1 MRRRN
6 SGRGVPCSRWARPPS
21 SYMSASCLGWGAS
34 LDPRLVPYWNKIRY
48 SRAVREWWPFALKR
62 VGAYARLMRVHRPI
76 GAFLLLWPTLWA
88 LWFACDGRPSPK
100 LFVVFVAG
108 VFLMRA
114 AGCIINDF
122 ADRDFDPHVA
132 RTRERPLAT
141 GEVSLTEA
149 LGLFVLLCLTALDL
163 VLMLN
168 TLCLE
173 LALVGLVLAVSY
185 PFMKRYTYL
194 PQPYLGLAFGWGIPM
209 AYAAATGAVPT
220 EAWLIFI
227 ANILWATVYDTMYAM
242 VDRRDDLRIGVK
254 STAILFGD
262 MDRTIIGVL
271 QGLLL
276 LNLVLV
282 GTRLE
287 LSTAYYVGLAFV
299 LAFAIYEQYLIRKRV
314 PEKCF
319 QAFLNNN
326 WFGAAVF
333 AGILLHYT

>member
-1 MRRRN
+1 M
-6 SGRGVPCSRWARPPS
+6 
-21 SYMSASCLGWGAS
+21 
-34 LDPRLVPYWNKIRY
+34 DPRLKPLWNKLRY
-48 SRAVREWWPFALKR
+48 SRAVREWWPHVLQRFS
-62 VGAYARLMRVHRPI
+62 AYGRLMRLHRPI
-76 GAFLLLWPTLWA
+76 GSFLLLWPTLWA
-88 LWFACDGRPSPK
+88 LWLACDGHPTPK
-100 LFVVFVAG
+100 LFTVFVAG
-108 VFLMRA
+108 VFVMRA
-114 AGCIINDF
+114 AGCIVNDF
-122 ADRDFDPHVA
+122 ADRGFDAHVM

-141 GEVSLTEA
+141 GEVSIIEALVLFLLLGLMA
-149 LGLFVLLCLTALDL
+149 LGLVLT
-163 VLMLN
+163 LN
-168 TLCLE
+168 LLSVE
-173 LALVGLVLAVSY
+173 LAVAGLVLAVTY

-209 AYAAATGAVPT
+209 AYAATTGKVPP

-242 VDRRDDLRIGVK
+242 VDRRDDLKIGVK
-254 STAILFGD
+254 STAILFGA
-262 MDRTIIGVL
+262 MDKTIIGVL

-287 LSTAYYVGLAFV
+287 LGAAYYVGLV
-299 LAFAIYEQYLIRKRV
+299 FALMFALYEQYLIRERE

-333 AGILLHYT
+333 AGILLNYTFS

>member
-1 MRRRN
+1 M
-6 SGRGVPCSRWARPPS
+6 
-21 SYMSASCLGWGAS
+21 
-34 LDPRLVPYWNKIRY
+34 DPRLIPYWNKIRY
-48 SRAVREWWPFALKR
+48 SRAVRDWWPFALKR
-62 VGAYARLMRVHRPI
+62 AGAYARLMRVHRPI

-88 LWFACDGRPSPK
+88 LWLACDGHPSPK

-108 VFLMRA
+108 VFVMRA
-114 AGCIINDF
+114 AGCIINDY
-122 ADRDFDPHVA
+122 ADRGFDPHVA

-141 GEVSLTEA
+141 GEVSVAEA
-149 LGLFVLLCLTALDL
+149 LVLFVLLGVAALGL

-168 TLCLE
+168 TLSLE
-173 LALVGLVLAVSY
+173 LAVVGLVLAVSY

-209 AYAAATGAVPT
+209 AYAAATGKVPP
-220 EAWLIFI
+220 EAWLIFV
-227 ANILWATVYDTMYAM
+227 ANILWSSVYDTMYAM
-242 VDRRDDLRIGVK
+242 VDRRDDLKIGVK

-287 LSTAYYVGLAFV
+287 LSAAYYVGLAF
-299 LAFAIYEQYLIRKRV
+299 AFGFALYEQYLIRKRV

-333 AGILLHYT
+333 AGILLHYTFTGR

>member
-1 MRRRN
+1 M
-6 SGRGVPCSRWARPPS
+6 
-21 SYMSASCLGWGAS
+21 
-34 LDPRLVPYWNKIRY
+34 DPRLIPYWNKVRY
-48 SRAVREWWPFALKR
+48 SRLVREGWPLMLDR
-62 VGAYARLMRVHRPI
+62 ISAYGRLMRLHRPI
-76 GAFLLLWPTLWA
+76 GGFLLLWPTLWA
-88 LWFACDGRPSPK
+88 LWLACDGRPTPK
-100 LFVVFVAG
+100 LFCVFVAG
-108 VFLMRA
+108 VFVMRA
-114 AGCIINDF
+114 AGCIANDF
-122 ADRDFDPHVA
+122 ADRGFDPHVM

-141 GEVSLTEA
+141 GEVSVTEA
-149 LGLFVLLCLTALDL
+149 LVLFLLLGLIALGL
-163 VLMLN
+163 VLTLN
-168 TLCLE
+168 LLSLE
-173 LALVGLVLAVSY
+173 LAVVGLVLAVTY

-209 AYAAATGAVPT
+209 AYAAATGAVPP

-242 VDRRDDLRIGVK
+242 VDRRDDLKIGIK

-262 MDRTIIGVL
+262 MDKTIIGVL

-282 GTRLE
+282 GTRLQ
-287 LSTAYYVGLAFV
+287 LGGAYYVGLV
-299 LAFAIYEQYLIRKRV
+299 FALCFALYEQYLIRKRE

-333 AGILLHYT
+333 AGILLNYTFP